1 MDVQYFTDPWPHAI
15 VDNYFPDDLY
25 REILDNESLLDDL
38 SDLYFEEKEQKRFFM
53 LHGKQKD
60 KLKLIQNDY
69 IGSETIALSVHD
81 VKNQKYQYK
90 SVVDKRFE
98 TVTMLSNKIINY
110 QKNISEEIS
119 DMYFTFKGKE
129 LDMSDDN
136 LKCTLQFQNPG
147 YKYRIH
153 EETRSKLI
161 SIVVFLTPD
170 SNNGTFLYESY
181 NQDYDNPTKAIEW
194 KKNRA
199 FIFSG
204 IPNKTWHSFS
214 AATDQPRRKTVAFFI
229 NDSEKLAEKTK
240 QVNKGAY
247 LV

>member
-1 MDVQYFTDPWPHAI
+1 MDIQYFDNPWPHAI

-25 REILDNESLLDDL
+25 REILDNENLLDDL
-38 SDLYFEEKEQKRFFM
+38 SDLYFKKEAQQRIFF
-53 LHGKQKD
+53 KPK
-60 KLKLIQNDY
+60 KKY
-69 IGSETIALSVHD
+69 SETITLKSGDIVSGLEEL
-81 VKNQKYQYK
+81 YK
-90 SVVDKRFE
+90 TDLRFE
-98 TVTMLSNKIINY
+98 VLDKLGEKIINY
-110 QKNISEEIS
+110 HKSISEEIS

-147 YKYRIH
+147 FKYRIH
-153 EETRSKLI
+153 EEAHIKLI

-170 SNNGTFLYESY
+170 SNNGTFLYETKHQGY
-181 NQDYDNPTKAIEW
+181 NNPTKTIEW

-204 IPNKTWHSFS
+204 IPNKTWHSFL
-214 AATDQPRRKTVAFFI
+214 AATDQPRRKTVTFFI
-229 NDSEKLAEKTK
+229 NESEKLAEKAK